1 MEKKELIRSL
11 PDKLVYATEEPLILC
26 EEVIGDHAEIRNT
39 MHCFLMQGLSDQEV
53 TVNCLG
59 KVSDTERAALK
70 VLEIPFTLT
79 VVSGGEE
86 PSYAYYLD
94 GETGDVPV
102 TRAQALEG
110 TVIEEALLNMED
122 TGRYVWD
129 VLSEYFAKYGI
140 ALGQID
146 LRFGH
151 VAEHFIV
158 MCGEL
163 TPDTMHLMDPASG
176 KRLWTGEGGVE
187 NAYEII
193 FARLSAQAE

>member
-1 MEKKELIRSL
+1 MEKKELLLTL
-11 PDKLVYATEEPLILC
+11 PYKRVYATEDALILC
-26 EEVIGDHAEIRNT
+26 EEYLGDHADIRNT

-53 TVNCLG
+53 TCNFLA
-59 KVSDTERAALK
+59 KVSETEHASLK
-70 VLEIPFTLT
+70 VLEIPMTLT
-79 VVSGGEE
+79 VVEGGEE
-86 PSYAYYLD
+86 PSYAYYLHKEG
-94 GETGDVPV
+94 GEVPV
-102 TRAQALEG
+102 TRSELLEG

-129 VLSEYFAKYGI
+129 VLHTYFGNYGI
-140 ALGQID
+140 GLGQID

-163 TPDTMHLMDPASG
+163 TPDTMHLMDPVSG
-176 KRLWTGEGGVE
+176 KRLWTGEGGTE

-193 FARLSAQAE
+193 LARMSA

>member
-1 MEKKELIRSL
+1 MEKRELLYAL
-11 PDKLVYATEEPLILC
+11 PHKRVYATEEPLILC
-26 EEVIGDHAEIRNT
+26 EELIGDYADIRNT
-39 MHCFLMQGLSDQEV
+39 MHCYLMQGLSDQEV
-53 TVNCLG
+53 TVNFLSKTG
-59 KVSDTERAALK
+59 DTQRAALK

-86 PSYAYYLD
+86 PAYAYYLD
-94 GETGDVPV
+94 DEQGSVPA
-102 TRAQALEG
+102 TREQVLEG

-129 VLSEYFAKYGI
+129 VLHDYFVKYGI
-140 ALGQID
+140 DLGQID

-176 KRLWTGEGGVE
+176 KRLWTGEGGME

-193 FARLSAQAE
+193 LARMSG

>member
-1 MEKKELIRSL
+1 MEKKELLLTL
-11 PDKLVYATEEPLILC
+11 PYKRVYATEDALILC
-26 EEVIGDHAEIRNT
+26 EEYLGDHADIRNT

-53 TVNCLG
+53 TCNFLA
-59 KVSDTERAALK
+59 KVSETEHASLK
-70 VLEIPFTLT
+70 VLEIPMTLT
-79 VVSGGEE
+79 VVEGGEN
-86 PSYAYYLD
+86 PAYAYYLHKEG
-94 GETGDVPV
+94 GEVPV
-102 TRAQALEG
+102 TRSELLEG

-129 VLSEYFAKYGI
+129 VLHTYFGNYGI
-140 ALGQID
+140 GLGQID

-163 TPDTMHLMDPASG
+163 TPDTMHLMDPETG
-176 KRLWTGEGGVE
+176 KRLWTGEGGME

-193 FARLSAQAE
+193 LARMSA

>member
-1 MEKKELIRSL
+1 MEKRELLYAL
-11 PDKLVYATEEPLILC
+11 PNKRVYATEEPLILC
-26 EEVIGDHAEIRNT
+26 EEVMGDYAEIRNT

-59 KVSDTERAALK
+59 KTGDTERAALK

-79 VVSGGEE
+79 VVSGGEV
-86 PSYAYYLD
+86 PVYAYCLD
-94 GETGDVPV
+94 GEQGSVPA
-102 TRAQALEG
+102 TREQVLEG

-129 VLSEYFAKYGI
+129 VLHDYFAKYGI
-140 ALGQID
+140 DLGQID

-176 KRLWTGEGGVE
+176 KRLWTGEGGME

-193 FARLSAQAE
+193 LARMSG

>member
-1 MEKKELIRSL
+1 MEKRELLRSL
-11 PDKLVYATEEPLILC
+11 PNMLVYATEEPLILC
-26 EEVIGDHAEIRNT
+26 EELVGDYADIRNT

-59 KVSDTERAALK
+59 KVSSTERAALK

-86 PSYAYYLD
+86 PSYAYYVD
-94 GETGDVPV
+94 GEEGDVPV
-102 TRAQALEG
+102 TRGQLLEG
-110 TVIEEALLNMED
+110 TVVEEALLNMED

-129 VLSEYFAKYGI
+129 VLHGYFASYDI
-140 ALGQID
+140 DLGQID

-163 TPDTMHLMDPASG
+163 TPDTMHLMDKASG
-176 KRLWTGEGGVE
+176 KRLWTGEGGME
-187 NAYEII
+187 NAYETIV
-193 FARLSAQAE
+193 ARISG

>member
-1 MEKKELIRSL
+1 MERKELLQELQHKR
-11 PDKLVYATEEPLILC
+11 VYATEDALILC
-26 EEVIGDHAEIRNT
+26 EEFVGDHAEIRNT

-53 TVNCLG
+53 TCNFLAKTG
-59 KVSDTERAALK
+59 DTEHASLK
-70 VLEIPFTLT
+70 VLEIPMTLT
-79 VVSGGEE
+79 VVEGGEA
-86 PSYAYYLD
+86 PSYAYYLREN
-94 GETGDVPV
+94 GREVPV
-102 TRAQALEG
+102 SRDVLKEG

-129 VLSEYFAKYGI
+129 VLNTYFGNYGI
-140 ALGQID
+140 GLGQID

-163 TPDTMHLMDPASG
+163 TPDTMHLMDPVSG
-176 KRLWTGEGGVE
+176 KRLWTGEGGME

-193 FARLSAQAE
+193 LARMSA

>member
-1 MEKKELIRSL
+1 MEKRELLRSL
-11 PDKLVYATEEPLILC
+11 PTKLVYATEEPLILC
-26 EEVIGDHAEIRNT
+26 EEVVGEYASVRNT

-79 VVSGGEE
+79 VVSGGEA

-94 GETGDVPV
+94 GENGVVPV
-102 TRAQALEG
+102 TREQALEG

-129 VLSEYFAKYGI
+129 VLQEYFANYGI
-140 ALGQID
+140 ELGQID

-163 TPDTMHLMDPASG
+163 TPDTMHLMDPATG
-176 KRLWTGEGGVE
+176 KRLWTGEGGME
-187 NAYEII
+187 NAYETIV
-193 FARLSAQAE
+193 ARISG

>member
-1 MEKKELIRSL
+1 MEKRELLRSL
-11 PDKLVYATEEPLILC
+11 PTKLVYATEEPLILC
-26 EEVIGDHAEIRNT
+26 EEVVGEYASVRNT

-79 VVSGGEE
+79 VVSGGEA

-94 GETGDVPV
+94 GENGDVPV
-102 TRAQALEG
+102 TREQALEG

-129 VLSEYFAKYGI
+129 VLQEYFANYGI
-140 ALGQID
+140 DLGQID

-163 TPDTMHLMDPASG
+163 TPDTMHLVDPATG
-176 KRLWTGEGGVE
+176 KRLWTGEGGME

-193 FARLSAQAE
+193 LARMSA

>member
-1 MEKKELIRSL
+1 MERKELLYAL
-11 PDKLVYATEEPLILC
+11 PTKRVYATEEPLILC
-26 EEVIGDHAEIRNT
+26 EEVIGEYADIRNT

-53 TVNCLG
+53 TVNYLG
-59 KVSDTERAALK
+59 KASATERASLK

-94 GETGDVPV
+94 GENGDVPV
-102 TRAQALEG
+102 TRNELLEK

-129 VLSEYFAKYGI
+129 VLKEYFVKYGI
-140 ALGQID
+140 DLGQID

-163 TPDTMHLMDPASG
+163 TPDTMQLMDPESG
-176 KRLWTGEGGVE
+176 KRLWSGEGGVE

-193 FARLSAQAE
+193 LARMSA

>member
-1 MEKKELIRSL
+1 MEKKELLLQTPHKR
-11 PDKLVYATEEPLILC
+11 VYATDE
-26 EEVIGDHAEIRNT
+26 GMIRLVEFT
-39 MHCFLMQGLSDQEV
+39 GEYADVRTSMHCFLMKGLSEMEV
-53 TVNCLG
+53 TCNFIG
-59 KVSDTERAALK
+59 QTDEAEYAALK
-70 VLEIPFTLT
+70 VLEIPMTLT
-79 VVSGGEE
+79 VVEGGET
-86 PSYAYYLD
+86 PAYAYYLHTES
-94 GETGDVPV
+94 GEVPV
-102 TRAQALEG
+102 TRHKLLEG

-129 VLSEYFAKYGI
+129 IIYDYFAGFGI

-163 TPDTMHLMDPASG
+163 TPDTMHLMDPETG
-176 KRLWTGEGGVE
+176 KRLWTGEGGME

-193 FARLSAQAE
+193 LARMSA

>member
-1 MEKKELIRSL
+1 MEKRELLYAL
-11 PDKLVYATEEPLILC
+11 PNKRVDATEEPLILC
-26 EEVIGDHAEIRNT
+26 EELIGDHADIRNT
-39 MHCFLMQGLSDQEV
+39 MHCYLMQGLSEQEV
-53 TVNCLG
+53 TVNFLG
-59 KVSDTERAALK
+59 KTGDAQRAALK

-79 VVSGGEE
+79 VISGGEE

-94 GETGDVPV
+94 GEQGSVPA
-102 TRAQALEG
+102 TREQALEG

-129 VLSEYFAKYGI
+129 VLHDYFAKYEI
-140 ALGQID
+140 DLGQID

-151 VAEHFIV
+151 IAEHFIV

-163 TPDTMHLMDPASG
+163 TPDTMWLMDPASG
-176 KRLWTGEGGVE
+176 KRLWTGEGGME

-193 FARLSAQAE
+193 LARMSG

>member
-1 MEKKELIRSL
+1 MEKRELLYTLENKR
-11 PDKLVYATEEPLILC
+11 VYATEEPLILC
-26 EEVIGDHAEIRNT
+26 EEVMGDYAEIRNT

-59 KVSDTERAALK
+59 KTGDTQRAALK

-94 GETGDVPV
+94 SEAGDVPV
-102 TRAQALEG
+102 TRGELLEG

-122 TGRYVWD
+122 TGRYVWE
-129 VLSEYFAKYGI
+129 VLHEYFAKYGI
-140 ALGQID
+140 DLGQID

-163 TPDTMHLMDPASG
+163 TPDTMHLMDPESG
-176 KRLWTGEGGVE
+176 KRLWTGEGGME

-193 FARLSAQAE
+193 LARMSA

>member
-1 MEKKELIRSL
+1 MEKRELLYSL
-11 PDKLVYATEEPLILC
+11 PNKLVYATEEPLILC
-26 EEVIGDHAEIRNT
+26 EEVVGEYADIRNP

-94 GETGDVPV
+94 GEQGDVPV
-102 TRAQALEG
+102 TRQQVLEG

-129 VLSEYFAKYGI
+129 VLHAYFGNYGI
-140 ALGQID
+140 DLGQID

-163 TPDTMHLMDPASG
+163 TPETMHLTDKVSG
-176 KRLWTGEGGVE
+176 KRLWNGEGGME
-187 NAYEII
+187 NAYETIV
-193 FARLSAQAE
+193 ARISG

>member
-1 MEKKELIRSL
+1 MEKRELLRSL
-11 PDKLVYATEEPLILC
+11 PTKLVYATEEPLILC
-26 EEVIGDHAEIRNT
+26 EEVVGEYAEIRNT

-94 GETGDVPV
+94 GENGDMPV

-129 VLSEYFAKYGI
+129 VLSGYFASHGI
-140 ALGQID
+140 ELGQID

-163 TPDTMHLMDPASG
+163 TPDTMHLTDPESG
-176 KRLWTGEGGVE
+176 KRLWSGEGGMDH
-187 NAYEII
+187 AYDII
-193 FARLSAQAE
+193 RERLSK

>member
-1 MEKKELIRSL
+1 MEKRELLYALS
-11 PDKLVYATEEPLILC
+11 DKRVYATEEPLILC
-26 EEVIGDHAEIRNT
+26 EEVIGDHADIRNT
-39 MHCFLMQGLSDQEV
+39 MHCYLMQGLADQEV

-59 KVSDTERAALK
+59 KTGETQRAALK

-86 PSYAYYLD
+86 PAYAYYLD
-94 GETGDVPV
+94 SEQGSIPV
-102 TRAQALEG
+102 TRQQVLDG

-122 TGRYVWD
+122 TGRYVWE
-129 VLSEYFAKYGI
+129 VLHGYFANYGI
-140 ALGQID
+140 DLGQID

-163 TPDTMHLMDPASG
+163 TPDTMHLMDPETG
-176 KRLWTGEGGVE
+176 KRLWNGEGGME

-193 FARLSAQAE
+193 LARLSA